1 MKNRVPR
8 PLSHGDIQFIK
19 LLFDGKPRVAAFRE
33 AYPDNKVVQR
43 WHATRPLPVDSLERR
58 RANDTLNDS
67 ATWKVNSKHIRK
79 AIMTYQ
85 AKMDHLA
92 ELSLEIAEDLLT
104 GARSEKV
111 RADLATE
118 FIRQKVGTPT
128 QKSIQHTEQ
137 TITFSLDAPAEVPS
151 VRTDKAIDA
160 EHIMKIPKNN
170 T

>member
-19 LLFDGKPRVAAFRE
+19 LLFDGKARSAAFRE
-33 AYPDNKVVQR
+33 AYPDNRAVQR
-43 WHATRPLPVDSLERR
+43 WHKAQPLPKDSRERR
-58 RANDTLNDS
+58 NAKDNLQS
-67 ATWKVNSKHIRK
+67 AAQWKVNSKHIRK

-85 AKMDHLA
+85 KRMDHLA
-92 ELSLEIAEDLLT
+92 DLSLDVAEDLLT

-118 FIRQKVGTPT
+118 FIRHKVGTPT
-128 QKSIQHTEQ
+128 QKSIQQTEQ

-151 VRTDKAIDA
+151 VRKDKAIDA
-160 EHIMKIPKNN
+160 EHILKIPKSS
-170 T
+170 

>member
-19 LLFDGKPRVAAFRE
+19 LLFDGKPRVEAFRE

-43 WHATRPLPVDSLERR
+43 WHATRPLPMDSRERR
-58 RANDTLNDS
+58 RATDTLKDS
-67 ATWKVNSKHIRK
+67 AQWKVNSKHIRK

-92 ELSLEIAEDLLT
+92 ELSLKVAEDLLT

-128 QKSIQHTEQ
+128 QKSIQQTEQ

-160 EHIMKIPKNN
+160 EHIMKIPKGN
-170 T
+170 

>member
-19 LLFDGKPRVAAFRE
+19 LLFDGKSRSAAFRE
-33 AYPDNKVVQR
+33 AYPDNKTVQR
-43 WHATRPLPVDSLERR
+43 WHATRSLPMDSLERR
-58 RANDTLNDS
+58 RVADTLKD
-67 ATWKVNSKHIRK
+67 AAKWKVNSKHIRK

-85 AKMDHLA
+85 KKMDHLA
-92 ELSLEIAEDLLT
+92 ELSLEVAEDLLT

-160 EHIMKIPKNN
+160 EHILKIPKGN
-170 T
+170 

>member
-1 MKNRVPR
+1 MKCLVPKQ
-8 PLSHGDIQFIK
+8 LSHQDIQFIK
-19 LLFDGKPRVAAFRE
+19 LLFDGKPRAAAFRE
-33 AYPDNKVVQR
+33 AYPDNRAVQR
-43 WHATRPLPVDSLERR
+43 WHKAQSLPMDSRERR
-58 RANDTLNDS
+58 NAKDNLQS
-67 ATWKVNSKHIRK
+67 AAIWKVNREHIRK

-85 AKMDHLA
+85 KRMDRLA
-92 ELSLEIAEDLLT
+92 ELSLTVAEELLT

-118 FIRQKVGTPT
+118 FIRHKVGTPT

-170 T
+170 A